1 MNISNGSAHHATSQP
16 KIPKASKVCGMDAP
30 LSLSELRSRWNDV
43 LDHLESHDR
52 VAWIAYFDARLAE
65 FDGVKL
71 SLDFSDARK
80 FSGGHE
86 YSPTRE
92 KLQNSLI
99 SSIEATLN
107 LDIQIEE
114 IK

>member
-1 MNISNGSAHHATSQP
+1 
-16 KIPKASKVCGMDAP
+16 MDAH
-30 LSLSELRSRWNDV
+30 LSLIDLRNRWNEV
-43 LDHLESHDR
+43 LDDLESHDR
-52 VAWIAYFDARLAE
+52 IAWIAYFDARLAE

-92 KLQNSLI
+92 KLENSLKT
-99 SSIEATLN
+99 SIKTILN
-107 LDIQIEE
+107 LDLRIEE
-114 IK
+114 L

>member
-1 MNISNGSAHHATSQP
+1 
-16 KIPKASKVCGMDAP
+16 MDAH
-30 LSLSELRSRWNDV
+30 LSLVDMRNRWNEV
-43 LDHLESHDR
+43 LDDLESHDR
-52 VAWIAYFDARLAE
+52 IAWIAYFDARLAE

-92 KLQNSLI
+92 KLENSLKT
-99 SSIEATLN
+99 SIKNILN
-107 LDIQIEE
+107 LDLRIEE
-114 IK
+114 L

>member
-1 MNISNGSAHHATSQP
+1 
-16 KIPKASKVCGMDAP
+16 MDAH
-30 LSLSELRSRWNDV
+30 LSLVDLRNRWNEV

-52 VAWIAYFDARLAE
+52 IAWIAYFDARLAE

-92 KLQNSLI
+92 KLQNALI
-99 SSIEATLN
+99 SSIKFI
-107 LDIQIEE
+107 LDIEVKIEE
-114 IK
+114 I

>member
-1 MNISNGSAHHATSQP
+1 
-16 KIPKASKVCGMDAP
+16 MDAP
-30 LSLSELRSRWNDV
+30 LSLPELSTRWNDV

-65 FDGVKL
+65 FDGSKL

-99 SSIEATLN
+99 ASIKSTLN
-107 LDIQIEE
+107 LDLQIEE
-114 IK
+114 I

>member
-1 MNISNGSAHHATSQP
+1 
-16 KIPKASKVCGMDAP
+16 MDAHLTLP
-30 LSLSELRSRWNDV
+30 LLRSRWNDV

-52 VAWIAYFDARLAE
+52 IAWIAYFDARLAD

-86 YSPTRE
+86 YSPARE

-99 SSIEATLN
+99 TSIKYT
-107 LDIQIEE
+107 LDIEVEIEE
-114 IK
+114 IS

>member
-1 MNISNGSAHHATSQP
+1 
-16 KIPKASKVCGMDAP
+16 MDAA
-30 LSLSELRSRWNDV
+30 LSLPELRSRWNDV

-65 FDGVKL
+65 FDGAKL

-92 KLQNSLI
+92 KLQNSLVA
-99 SSIEATLN
+99 SIKATLN

-114 IK
+114 I

>member
-1 MNISNGSAHHATSQP
+1 
-16 KIPKASKVCGMDAP
+16 MDAHLTLP
-30 LSLSELRSRWNDV
+30 QLRSRWNDV
-43 LDHLESHDR
+43 LDHLERKDR
-52 VAWIAYFDARLAE
+52 IAWIAYFDARLAD
-65 FDGVKL
+65 FDGEKL

-99 SSIEATLN
+99 SSIKFI
-107 LDIQIEE
+107 LDIDVKIEE
-114 IK
+114 I

>member
-1 MNISNGSAHHATSQP
+1 MEAH
-16 KIPKASKVCGMDAP
+16 
-30 LSLSELRSRWNDV
+30 LSLVQLRSRWNDV
-43 LDHLESHDR
+43 LDDLESHDR

-65 FDGVKL
+65 FDGAKL

-99 SSIEATLN
+99 ASIKSTLN
-107 LDIQIEE
+107 IEVKIEE
-114 IK
+114 I

>member
-1 MNISNGSAHHATSQP
+1 
-16 KIPKASKVCGMDAP
+16 MDAHLTLP
-30 LSLSELRSRWNDV
+30 QLRNRWNDV
-43 LDHLESHDR
+43 LDHLESQDR
-52 VAWIAYFDARLAE
+52 VAWIAYFDARLAD

-99 SSIEATLN
+99 SSIKSI
-107 LDIQIEE
+107 LDIDIKIEE
-114 IK
+114 I

>member
-1 MNISNGSAHHATSQP
+1 
-16 KIPKASKVCGMDAP
+16 MDTH
-30 LSLSELRSRWNDV
+30 LSLPQLRSRWNDV
-43 LDHLESHDR
+43 LDHLERHDR
-52 VAWIAYFDARLAE
+52 IAWIAYFDARLAE
-65 FDGVKL
+65 FDGAKI

-99 SSIEATLN
+99 TSIKAI
-107 LDIQIEE
+107 LDLEITIEE
-114 IK
+114 I

>member
-1 MNISNGSAHHATSQP
+1 
-16 KIPKASKVCGMDAP
+16 MDVH
-30 LSLSELRSRWNDV
+30 LSLADLRSRWNDV
-43 LDHLESHDR
+43 LDDLESHDR

-99 SSIEATLN
+99 ASIKSTLN
-107 LDIQIEE
+107 QDLKIEE
-114 IK
+114 I

>member
-1 MNISNGSAHHATSQP
+1 
-16 KIPKASKVCGMDAP
+16 MDAH
-30 LSLSELRSRWNDV
+30 LSLADLRSRWNDV
-43 LDHLESHDR
+43 LDDLESHDR

-99 SSIEATLN
+99 TSIKSTLN
-107 LDIQIEE
+107 LEVKIEE
-114 IK
+114 I

>member
-1 MNISNGSAHHATSQP
+1 MEIEQ
-16 KIPKASKVCGMDAP
+16 I
-30 LSLSELRSRWNDV
+30 RSRWNDV

-65 FDGVKL
+65 FDGAKL

-86 YSPTRE
+86 YSPARE

-99 SSIEATLN
+99 ASIKATLN

-114 IK
+114 I

>member
-1 MNISNGSAHHATSQP
+1 
-16 KIPKASKVCGMDAP
+16 MDAH
-30 LSLSELRSRWNDV
+30 LSLADLRSRWNEV

-52 VAWIAYFDARLAE
+52 IAWIAYFDARLAD

-92 KLQNSLI
+92 KLENSLKN
-99 SSIEATLN
+99 SIKTILN
-107 LDIQIEE
+107 LELKIEE
-114 IK
+114 I